1 MEMEKGTLLH
11 GRYTIQDTLGKGGM
25 GAVYHALDESLGVY
39 VAVKENLIED
49 EEGLKQFRREA
60 TLLAGL
66 RHQNLPRVTDHFVIE
81 GQGQYLVMDFIA
93 GEDLKQRFQ
102 RIGKFHEKEVLL
114 MGIAICD
121 ALTYL
126 HGLNPP
132 VLHRDIKPGNIR
144 ITPGGQVYLVDFG
157 LAKVGSAT
165 QATTTGA
172 RGLTPGYSPPEQYGT
187 ARTDAR
193 SDIYA
198 LGATLYSMLTGS
210 PPADGLA
217 VAINQTSL
225 IPVQTLL
232 PKASYEIS
240 AALEKALSVD
250 PEDRFQTA
258 VEFKHALRAASDTVD
273 RRIASGELTVAPPPI
288 ESLDPTM
295 ASAGPTLPSEN
306 GLPLSEPEAAPPAKK
321 RSWIG
326 FVIGFVVIGALAA
339 AGIFL
344 GPQLFAA
351 APTSTPTSTEESA
364 LPTGTLEPV
373 APTITLTFTPTYT
386 LTPSI
391 TPTATATFTPS
402 PTPQGGGA
410 QIAFASDRT
419 GEVQIWLLDIASG
432 ELIQVTDIRGG
443 ACQPTWSPDGQ
454 KMVFIAPCSRNQQTY
469 PGSSLFIID
478 ADGSDMNPLPSS
490 PIGDFDPDWSPVD
503 NRVLFT
509 TLRDFDRAQI
519 WILDIDTGESYNV
532 SENVATDSQA
542 TWSPDGEV
550 IAFVSTRVINR
561 SQIWMMDTQGESVSE
576 FSRSTTRTN
585 LEPAWSPDGE
595 MIVYTQFGIRG
606 GGTPN
611 LMGAFWEGGGATKG
625 MNEFRIIDDPAGMR
639 EPDFSPDGRW
649 ITFASNPDFAD
660 LEIYLMR
667 VNGSELTQLTTD
679 DAEDFDPAWRPG
691 VP

>member
-11 GRYTIQDTLGKGGM
+11 GRYRIQDTLGKGGM

-81 GQGQYLVMDFIA
+81 DQGQYLVMDFIA

-114 MGIAICD
+114 IGIAICD
-121 ALTYL
+121 ALSYL
-126 HGLNPP
+126 HSLNPP

-157 LAKVGSAT
+157 LAKVASGT

-225 IPVQTLL
+225 TPVRTLL
-232 PKASYEIS
+232 PEASVEIS

-258 VEFKHALRAASDTVD
+258 VEFKRALRAASETVD
-273 RRIASGELTVAPPPI
+273 RRIASGEVTVAPPPI

-295 ASAGPTLPSEN
+295 VSAGPTLPSEN
-306 GLPLSEPEAAPPAKK
+306 GMPAVAPPAKK

-326 FVIGFVVIGALAA
+326 FVIGGVVIVALAA
-339 AGIFL
+339 AGILF
-344 GPQLFAA
+344 GPQLFTA
-351 APTSTPTSTEESA
+351 APTPTETAVAEA
-364 LPTGTLEPV
+364 AIPTDTLEPV
-373 APTITLTFTPTYT
+373 APTSTQTFTPTFT
-386 LTPSI
+386 WTPSI
-391 TPTATATFTPS
+391 TPTATVTFTPS

-419 GEVQIWLLDIASG
+419 GEVQIWLLDLATDD
-432 ELIQVTDIRGG
+432 LRQVTDIRGG
-443 ACQPTWSPDGQ
+443 ACQPTWSPDGK

-478 ADGSDMNPLPSS
+478 VDGTDMNPLPSS

-509 TLRDFDRAQI
+509 TLRDFNRPQV

-532 SENVATDSQA
+532 SANVANDSQA
-542 TWSPDGEV
+542 TWSPDAEM
-550 IAFVSTRVINR
+550 IAFVSTRVIDR
-561 SQIWMMDTQGESVSE
+561 SQIWIMDTQGENVSE

-585 LEPAWSPDGE
+585 LEPAWSADGE
-595 MIVYTQFGIRG
+595 LIVYTQFGIRG

-611 LMGAFWEGGGATKG
+611 LMGAFWEEGGATSG
-625 MNEFRIIDDPAGMR
+625 VNEFRISDDPAGMR

-649 ITFASNPDFAD
+649 VTFASNPDLAD

>member
-1 MEMEKGTLLH
+1 MDLEKGTLLH
-11 GRYTIQDTLGKGGM
+11 GRYKIQDTLGKGGM

-102 RIGKFHEKEVLL
+102 RTGRFHEKEVLTI
-114 MGIAICD
+114 GIAICD
-121 ALTYL
+121 ALNYL
-126 HGLNPP
+126 HSLRPP

-144 ITPGGQVYLVDFG
+144 ITPSGHVYLVDFG
-157 LAKVGSAT
+157 LAKIVKGT

-198 LGATLYSMLTGS
+198 LGATLYSMLIGS

-217 VAINQTSL
+217 VAIGQTKVT
-225 IPVQTLL
+225 PVQTLN
-232 PKASYEIS
+232 PKASPEIA

-250 PEDRFQTA
+250 PEDRYQTA
-258 VEFKHALRAASDTVD
+258 AEFKRALRAASETVD
-273 RRIASGELTVAPPPI
+273 RRIAAGELTVAPPPV
-288 ESLDPTM
+288 EALDPTM
-295 ASAGPTLPSEN
+295 VSAGPTIPSAD
-306 GLPLSEPEAAPPAKK
+306 GLSTVEDEVTPPGKK
-321 RSWIG
+321 RTWIG
-326 FVIGFVVIGALAA
+326 FVIGFVVIAALAA
-339 AGIFL
+339 VGIVF
-344 GPQLFAA
+344 GPQLFSA
-351 APTSTPTSTEESA
+351 APTPTPTATEDSAISTDSNEE
-364 LPTGTLEPV
+364 V
-373 APTITLTFTPTYT
+373 APASTLTFTPTLT
-386 LTPSI
+386 LEPSL
-391 TPTATATFTPS
+391 TPTATVTSTPL

-410 QIAFASDRT
+410 QIAFASNRT
-419 GEVQIWLLDIASG
+419 GEVQVWLLTLSDG
-432 ELIQVTDIRGG
+432 ELFQITDIRGG

-454 KMVFIAPCSRNQQTY
+454 QLVFVAPCSRNQQTY
-469 PGSSLFIID
+469 PGSSLFIIN
-478 ADGSDMNPLPSS
+478 ADGSNMNPLPSS

-503 NRVLFT
+503 NQILFT
-509 TLRDFDRAQI
+509 TLRDFNRAQV

-532 SENVATDSQA
+532 SNNVASDSQA
-542 TWSPDGEV
+542 TWSPDGEL

-561 SQIWMMDTQGESVSE
+561 GQIWLMDTQGENVFE
-576 FSRSTTRTN
+576 FSRSSTRTN

-595 MIVYTQFGIRG
+595 LIVYTQFGIRG

-611 LMGAFWEGGGATKG
+611 LMGAFWDEGDAMSGT
-625 MNEFRIIDDPAGMR
+625 NEFRITDDPSEMR
-639 EPDFSPDGRW
+639 ETDFSPDGRW
-649 ITFASNPDFAD
+649 ITFAANSDYAD
-660 LEIYLMR
+660 LEIFLMR
-667 VNGSELTQLTTD
+667 VNGSEITQLTTD
-679 DAEDFDPAWRPG
+679 DAEDFDPAWRPT